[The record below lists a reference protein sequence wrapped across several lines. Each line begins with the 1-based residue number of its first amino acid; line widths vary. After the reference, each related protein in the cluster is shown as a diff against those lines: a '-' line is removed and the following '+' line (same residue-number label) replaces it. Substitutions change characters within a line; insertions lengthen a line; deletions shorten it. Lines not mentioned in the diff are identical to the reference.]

1 MEDRKICTQE
11 PSRGKVVDNAA
22 REAICL
28 NSW

>member
-22 REAICL
+22 RGAICL
-28 NSW
+28 NS